1 MKEMKRYKI
10 RNYTPNGEMKTFK
23 NGGKKVKM
31 IMKIKFV
38 NRILLKKGMEL
49 LEDKSKEI
57 FQKVKDNRKL

>member
-1 MKEMKRYKI
+1 M
-10 RNYTPNGEMKTFK
+10 
-23 NGGKKVKM
+23 GGKKVKM